1 MFHTLDIRYP
11 LSEIEKSRRRLEA
24 AYRFKWF
31 DRAPVLLGIEARYL
45 LHERGVTF
53 AEYFTDPKTQLI
65 HQLENLKWRIE
76 NIPDDWFTTP
86 VLTVTPDFQNVTNSS
101 GCGCDVFWQENETP
115 QTIQRLDSLDELEKH
130 VLPDWRETLWGKR
143 LGWYYEM
150 KRLVEDVDARLNGE
164 RIPVQVTLG
173 INADSP
179 FMAAVD
185 LAGPNF
191 YTWLLEAP
199 EACKS
204 FLQKIT
210 NRYIEV
216 ETQFRKISDR
226 LLNDGL
232 SYSDDSAQI
241 ISLEQYREFC
251 VPVGQKLY
259 GMFGNNLHNGR
270 MMHLCGRNVHLH
282 KALLDDLHITMLTG
296 YGSENLPEEMGYLNG
311 NVVLHGNIDPLTLFD
326 GTPERVEVETTK
338 ILETLASSG
347 GIVLGDGFNVVP
359 ASPLENLEAVRKA
372 SQSFGV
378 PRDLVGKPV

>member
-1 MFHTLDIRYP
+1 
-11 LSEIEKSRRRLEA
+11 
-24 AYRFKWF
+24 
-31 DRAPVLLGIEARYL
+31 
-45 LHERGVTF
+45 VTF

-150 KRLVEDVDARLNGE
+150 KRLVEDVDVRLNGE

-204 FLQKIT
+204 FLQRIT

-326 GTPERVEVETTK
+326 GTPERVEAETTT